1 MCPHAAVYL
10 SSSYYMCL
18 QARMYVSSCC
28 CAVLLSSIRIVCVLK
43 SIRQHTRALTS
54 AMYVSSCFAV
64 LLSSIRIVF
73 RACIIRCTVIALEN
87 RHTQQRAGEEVA
99 GVRRLRAQAR
109 QATHTRAC
117 CIRIVLRTC
126 LLRCAFIS
134 LENGHAQQRAGEKV
148 AAVRRL

>member
-1 MCPHAAVYL
+1 MLLCCAHEQHPHRMCPQEHTSAYAC
-10 SSSYYMCL
+10 SYF
-18 QARMYVSSCC
+18 SD
-28 CAVLLSSIRIVCVLK
+28 VCVLM
-43 SIRQHTRALTS
+43 L
-54 AMYVSSCFAV
+54 CCAV

-109 QATHTRAC
+109 QATHPRAC
-117 CIRIVLRTC
+117 CIRIVLRTS

-134 LENGHAQQRAGEKV
+134 LENRHAQQRASEKM